1 MLNAIT
7 FISKSTEQA
16 YCLGIITCI
25 ILFPGYKVY
34 IIHTLL
40 KNKKIPVT
48 ITGIT
53 IKKKMD

>member
-7 FISKSTEQA
+7 FISKAAEQA
-16 YCLGIITCI
+16 FCFGIIKCI
-25 ILFPGYKVY
+25 ILYPGYEDY
-34 IIHTLL
+34 LIHTLL